1 MSHMAYI
8 KHYTLNI
15 FPNSEMFWELMQ
27 LLTMGPFFVSDFPSI
42 EIEEIVK
49 TTYLNI

>member
-1 MSHMAYI
+1 
-8 KHYTLNI
+8 
-15 FPNSEMFWELMQ
+15 MQ
-27 LLTMGPFFVSDFPSI
+27 ILKMGPFFASDIPSI

>member
-1 MSHMAYI
+1 MFCMGAHAYI
-8 KHYTLNI
+8 DDGAFLCLRH
-15 FPNSEMFWELMQ
+15 
-27 LLTMGPFFVSDFPSI
+27 SI